1 MSDHITAFLE
11 AIEQGDPQAMRSV
24 YAPGA
29 RLITMTPNTFN
40 TDEGVDAIAARLEDW
55 FLSWEEQ
62 PGFSFLST
70 IRDGDRAF
78 VEFERTSTFE
88 GAQWVVRQAHVM
100 DVAPDGIREHRVYCC
115 GPRQGAPDLA
125 AAYGGA
131 R

>member
-1 MSDHITAFLE
+1 MIDHITTFLG
-11 AIEQGDPQAMRSV
+11 AIEQGDPQAVRSV
-24 YAPGA
+24 YASDA

-55 FLSWEEQ
+55 FLSWEER

-70 IRDGDRAF
+70 IRDGNRTF
-78 VEFERTSTFE
+78 VEFERTSTYE

-100 DVAPDGIREHRVYCC
+100 DVAPDGIREHRIYCC
-115 GPRQGAPDLA
+115 GPREGKPDLA
-125 AAYGGA
+125 AAYEGA